1 MPNYTEVSQ
10 PNLVINT
17 LDDASKLDQITVGEN
32 EIILVPDDTQTQL
45 DGKVDKSSG
54 SNKVYGT
61 NAVGAQ
67 IVYDRA
73 DFQNKLTAGNN
84 LTIDQATNT
93 IDAEDKTLVS
103 FVIWEDDTP
112 TPGE

>member
-1 MPNYTEVSQ
+1 MPSYTEVSQ
-10 PNLVINT
+10 PNLIINT

-45 DGKVDKSSG
+45 DGKVDKT
-54 SNKVYGT
+54 YGT
-61 NAVGAQ
+61 SKIYGTDASGNQ
-67 IVYDRA
+67 TTYNRA

-84 LTIDQATNT
+84 LTIDQSTNT